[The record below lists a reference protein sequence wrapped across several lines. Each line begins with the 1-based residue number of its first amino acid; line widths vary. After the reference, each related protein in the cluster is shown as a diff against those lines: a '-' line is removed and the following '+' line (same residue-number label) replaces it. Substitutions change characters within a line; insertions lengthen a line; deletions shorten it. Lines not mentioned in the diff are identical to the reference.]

1 MKGLGDGMTTRVCPV
16 LLIEDDPVEADLLQ
30 RTIDR
35 TPGAAMTLTRAGS
48 LAEGIDLLGTSSF
61 DAVLLDLTLPD
72 SDGLQTVEALC
83 AAADGIPVV
92 VLTGLTDAGLGL
104 KSISRGAQDYLVK
117 GEVDGAD
124 LDRAVR
130 YAIARQARLRSSQAN
145 LLRDTGDRMK
155 SQLARLFDGVEAVS
169 DGTGAYNETLNDVS
183 RLLQKDA
190 DAVAL
195 DKVVDALLAATDTMR
210 RHTANLETQL
220 QSAMRV
226 VSALTR
232 DLETTQRKATTDALT
247 GIANRSA
254 FDAGIRRAMADCAA
268 TGVSLCLLLSDIDHF
283 KSFNDTWG
291 HQTGDQ
297 VLKVVAGCLNAGV
310 RETDLPARYGG
321 EEFAI
326 LLPDTGIA
334 DAARIADE
342 IRRAIERARIVK
354 KATGQTLG
362 RITMS
367 FGVAER
373 RPGDDAEALIAR
385 ADALLYAAKDA
396 GRNRVLAEPDGTRNG
411 A

>member
-1 MKGLGDGMTTRVCPV
+1 MTTRVCPV